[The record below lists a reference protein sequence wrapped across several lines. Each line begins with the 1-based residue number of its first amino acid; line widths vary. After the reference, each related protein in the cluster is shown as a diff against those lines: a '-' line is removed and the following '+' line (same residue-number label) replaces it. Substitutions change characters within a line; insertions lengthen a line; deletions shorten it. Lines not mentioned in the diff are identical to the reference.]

1 MEWSQDIDDPKD
13 EHRHV
18 NHLFGLHPGH
28 TISPLTTPELAQAS
42 RVVLEHRGDG
52 ATGWSMGWKL
62 NQWARLHDGNHS
74 YVLYGNLLKN
84 GTADNLWDVHP
95 PYQIDGNLGG
105 TAGVTEMLLQSHA
118 GCIDL
123 LPSLPDAWDEGTVSG
138 LRARGNFGVDISWK
152 NGVLAEA
159 RITSGSGV
167 PCSVRYGNSTLQFDT
182 RKGKTYRLA
191 FRDNRLVQL
200 K

>member
-1 MEWSQDIDDPKD
+1 
-13 EHRHV
+13 
-18 NHLFGLHPGH
+18 
-28 TISPLTTPELAQAS
+28 
-42 RVVLEHRGDG
+42 
-52 ATGWSMGWKL
+52 
-62 NQWARLHDGNHS
+62 
-74 YVLYGNLLKN
+74 
-84 GTADNLWDVHP
+84 
-95 PYQIDGNLGG
+95 
-105 TAGVTEMLLQSHA
+105 MLLQSHA

-123 LPSLPDAWDEGTVSG
+123 LPSLPDAWDEGSVSG